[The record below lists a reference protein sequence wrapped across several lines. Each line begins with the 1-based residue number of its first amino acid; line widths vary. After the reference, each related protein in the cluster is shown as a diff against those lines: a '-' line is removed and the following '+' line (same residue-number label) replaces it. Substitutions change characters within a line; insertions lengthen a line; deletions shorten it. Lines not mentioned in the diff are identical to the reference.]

1 VHAPRA
7 QRCCGALHAHSGDA
21 RAAAQLQTRNAG
33 AFDLDA
39 LAAVVVNSAGCGAA
53 LRDPGDALASKVR
66 DVSEFLHEAG
76 LRPPSRA
83 LNLRVAYDDPCHL
96 LHGQRVAA
104 APRELLRAIP
114 GLELFDL
121 PGSQDCCG
129 AAGIYNL
136 VQPEMSGRLLQRKVD
151 AIRRTAPQVVAT
163 GNPGCLLQLS
173 RGVRE
178 AGLDVEVVHPI
189 ELLDRAYAD

>member
-1 VHAPRA
+1 
-7 QRCCGALHAHSGDA
+7 
-21 RAAAQLQTRNAG
+21 
-33 AFDLDA
+33 
-39 LAAVVVNSAGCGAA
+39 
-53 LRDPGDALASKVR
+53 VR